1 MEAIAIIGI
10 GVRFPGAQN
19 PESFWHLLREG
30 VDAITEV
37 PPERWNVNEFYDPK
51 PATPGKMITRCGGF
65 LDDVGSFDA
74 GFFGIS
80 PREAECIDPQQRLVL
95 EVAWEALENAG
106 IAPQTLNSSQT
117 GVFVGIG
124 NYDYGRLQSWHFS
137 RLNAYDGTGTTLGV
151 AANRLSYVLN
161 LQGPSLVVETSCSS
175 SLVAVHYACQSLR
188 TQESNLCLVGGV
200 SLMLSPESHII
211 FSQAKMMAPDG
222 RCKTFDASA
231 DGYVRGEGC
240 GVVVLKR
247 LGDALRD
254 GDNILATIRGSAVNQ
269 DGRSNGLTAP
279 NGPAQQAVIRKALEN
294 AGVTADQISYVEAHG
309 TGTALGDPIE
319 VNSLKTVLMKGRQP
333 NQTCYIGSVKTNIG
347 HLEPAAGIAGLIK
360 VVLALQNKQIPP
372 HLHFQQLNPY
382 IKINNTPLTIPT
394 ELQEWN
400 VNQGSRL
407 AGVSAFGFGGT
418 NAHVILEEAPESVGV
433 VKNIERPQHLLALSA
448 RSGKALQELV
458 ERYEEYIESHPERS
472 LEDICY
478 TANTGR
484 SHFPHRLAIIADH
497 KQELADKL
505 SKIIA
510 EQEVNQV
517 FFSQNSGDSISPK
530 IVFLFTGQGSQY
542 INMGRQ
548 LYETQTV
555 FRQTIDKCDR
565 ILQSYLDKSLLD
577 ILYPEDNQQ
586 LNKSLIDQTAYT
598 QPALFAIE
606 YALAQLW
613 QSWGIKPDVVMGH
626 SVGEY
631 VAATIAEV
639 FSLEDGL
646 KLIAHRGR
654 LMQSLPDGGE
664 MLAVMATEEK
674 VNQLIAP
681 YKEKVAIAAING
693 PFSIVIS
700 GAGEVI
706 STIRDSL
713 NAQEIKT
720 HQLQVSHAFHSP
732 LMEPMLAEFE
742 AIANTITYNQPQI
755 SLISNIFGTK
765 AQENI
770 ATANYWVNHVRQPVH
785 FAQSMEVLH
794 QEGYEIFLEIG
805 PKPILLGMG
814 RECLIGNKKLWL
826 PSLHPSRPDWLQMLQ
841 TLGQLYA
848 QGVKVDW
855 AGFYQD
861 YSCQKVALP
870 TYPWQ
875 RKRYW
880 ITNFQESQNQDKI
893 SSIFEGETTITNGHI
908 QLQERQMN
916 ENEILQKPKLTLSNP
931 ELLSFPKSPSKAE
944 ETPIKQLSQT
954 VPAIQSKP
962 AESHQPQVESANIAQ
977 TPSRTTLNNG
987 NGNLAQIKQ
996 TLKESLA
1003 SALYTDISEIAE
1015 NQKFI
1020 DLGLDSIVG
1029 VEWITTINKKYN
1041 LNLKATKLY
1050 DYPTLLDLAK
1060 YINQEISSE
1069 ETPTK
1074 QLAQTVPAIQSEP
1087 AESHQPQVNIA
1098 QTPSRTTLNNGN
1110 GNLAQIK
1117 QTLKESLAS
1126 ALYTDISEI
1135 AENQKF
1141 IDLGLDSIVG
1151 VEWITTINKKY
1162 NLNLK
1167 ATKLYDY
1174 PTLLDLAKYITQEIS
1189 SVCDSRLP
1197 QDSQESAKASS
1208 QNNGSS
1214 GDAGEYTLSQD
1225 SQESAKAS
1233 SQNNGSSGD
1242 AQADLRL
1249 QLRSILNKVANKE
1262 LTVEQANQIIQ
1273 ELKQKAASSSKVQ
1286 GDSTNNNRILQIIK
1300 KSVYEVEPK
1309 LEKYPLKTT
1318 DSLKQLGVD
1327 SVNRAEILTMVM
1339 EELDLHIPL
1348 IQLAGA
1354 QNIGELADLFATK
1367 LEAHHGI

>member
-37 PPERWNVNEFYDPK
+37 PPERWNVDEFYDPK

-106 IAPQTLNSSQT
+106 IAPHTLNSSQT

-188 TQESNLCLVGGV
+188 TKESNLCLVGGV

-211 FSQAKMMAPDG
+211 FSQAKMMAADG

-247 LGDALRD
+247 LSDALRD

-530 IVFLFTGQGSQY
+530 IAFLFTGQGSQY

-565 ILQSYLDKSLLD
+565 ILQSYLEKSLLD

-674 VNQLIAP
+674 VNQLIAQ
-681 YKEKVAIAAING
+681 YREKVAIAAING

-713 NAQEIKT
+713 NAEEIKT

-742 AIANTITYNQPQI
+742 AVANTITYNQPQI
-755 SLISNIFGTK
+755 SLISNISGTK

-841 TLGQLYA
+841 SLGQLYA

-880 ITNFQESQNQDKI
+880 ITNLQESQNQDKI
-893 SSIFEGETTITNGHI
+893 SSIFEGETTKNNGHI

-916 ENEILQKPKLTLSNP
+916 EKEILQKPKLTLSNP
-931 ELLSFPKSPSKAE
+931 ELLSFPKSPLKAE
-944 ETPIKQLSQT
+944 ETPIKQLAQT

-962 AESHQPQVESANIAQ
+962 AESNQPQVNIAQ

-987 NGNLAQIKQ
+987 NSNLAQIKQ

-1069 ETPTK
+1069 ATPTK
-1074 QLAQTVPAIQSEP
+1074 QLAQTVPAIQSKP

-1098 QTPSRTTLNNGN
+1098 QTPSRTPLNNGN
-1110 GNLAQIK
+1110 GNFAQIK

-1174 PTLLDLAKYITQEIS
+1174 PTLLDLAKYINQEIS
-1189 SVCDSRLP
+1189 SVGESRLP
-1197 QDSQESAKASS
+1197 QDSQ
-1208 QNNGSS
+1208 N
-1214 GDAGEYTLSQD
+1214 
-1225 SQESAKAS
+1225 SAKAS

>member
-1 MEAIAIIGI
+1 MFVGRGQDMRISTMEAIAIIGV
-10 GVRFPGAQN
+10 GVRFPGANN
-19 PESFWHLLREG
+19 PESFWHLLCEG

-37 PPERWNVNEFYDPK
+37 PLERWNVDEFYDPK

-106 IAPQTLNSSQT
+106 IAPDKLNGSQT
-117 GVFVGIG
+117 GVFMGIG

-151 AANRLSYVLN
+151 ASNRLSYVLN
-161 LQGPSLVVETSCSS
+161 LHGPSLVVETSCSS

-188 TQESNLCLVGGV
+188 TKESDLCLVGGV

-222 RCKTFDASA
+222 RCKSFDASA

-240 GVVVLKR
+240 GVVVIKR
-247 LGDALRD
+247 LSDALRD

-294 AGVTADQISYVEAHG
+294 AEVTADQISYVEAHG

-333 NQTCYIGSVKTNIG
+333 NQTCYLGSVKTNIG
-347 HLEPAAGIAGLIK
+347 HLEPASGIAGLIK
-360 VVLALQNKQIPP
+360 VVLSLYHKQIPP

-394 ELQEWN
+394 KLQEWDFHE
-400 VNQGSRL
+400 GSRL

-433 VKNIERPQHLLALSA
+433 GKNIERPQHLLALSA
-448 RSGKALQELV
+448 RSGKALQKLV
-458 ERYEEYIESHPERS
+458 QRYEADLQSHRERS
-472 LEDICY
+472 LEDVCY

-484 SHFPHRLAIIADH
+484 SHFQHRLAIIASN

-505 SKIIA
+505 SKISA

-517 FFSQNSGDSISPK
+517 FFSQYSGDRILPK
-530 IVFLFTGQGSQY
+530 IAFLFTGQGSQY
-542 INMGRQ
+542 VNMGRQ

-555 FRQTIDKCDR
+555 FRQILDKCDH
-565 ILQSYLDKSLLD
+565 ILQSYTEKSLLD
-577 ILYPEDNQQ
+577 VLYPEDNQQ
-586 LNKSLIDQTAYT
+586 LNSFLIDQTAYT
-598 QPALFAIE
+598 QIAIFAIE

-631 VAATIAEV
+631 VAATIAGV

-654 LMQSLPDGGE
+654 LMQSLPHGGE

-674 VNQLIAP
+674 INQLIAP
-681 YKEKVAIAAING
+681 YTEKVAIAAING

-706 STIRDSL
+706 STLNDSL
-713 NAQEIKT
+713 NAQGIKT

-732 LMEPMLAEFE
+732 LVEPMLAEFE
-742 AIANTITYNQPQI
+742 AIAKTITYNQPEI
-755 SLISNIFGTK
+755 PMISNVSGTE
-765 AQENI
+765 ADENI
-770 ATANYWVNHVRQPVH
+770 ATASYWVNHVRQPVH

-794 QEGYEIFLEIG
+794 QEGYENFLEIG

-814 RECLIGNKKLWL
+814 RECLMGNKKLWL

-841 TLGQLYA
+841 SLGHLYA

-855 AGFYQD
+855 SGFYQD
-861 YSCQKVALP
+861 YSCQKLALP

-880 ITNFQESQNQDKI
+880 INLQQDKNQDI
-893 SSIFEGETTITNGHI
+893 SLTSEGGITITNGNI
-908 QLQERQMN
+908 QSQEKQMN
-916 ENEILQKPKLTLSNP
+916 ENIILPKTKLTLSNP
-931 ELLSFPKSPSKAE
+931 ESLSFPK
-944 ETPIKQLSQT
+944 TQL
-954 VPAIQSKP
+954 KP
-962 AESHQPQVESANIAQ
+962 AETPTRQLKSIPAEPTHSQVKFGNIPQTQ
-977 TPSRTTLNNG
+977 TISPLNNSNG
-987 NGNLAQIKQ
+987 NGAQIKQ

-1003 SALYTDISEIAE
+1003 TALYTDISEIEEDKKFIDLGLDSIVGVEWIATINKTYNLNIKATKLYDYPSLLDFTKYITQEIYSTQTQLKTEEIPTRQLEVTVPSISVEPAE
-1015 NQKFI
+1015 AKNILQTQTISPLNNSHGNLAKIKQTLKESLASSLYTDISEIEEDKKFI

-1029 VEWITTINKKYN
+1029 VEWITTINKTYN
-1041 LNLKATKLY
+1041 LNVKVTKLY
-1050 DYPTLLDLAK
+1050 DYPTILDF
-1060 YINQEISSE
+1060 
-1069 ETPTK
+1069 T
-1074 QLAQTVPAIQSEP
+1074 
-1087 AESHQPQVNIA
+1087 
-1098 QTPSRTTLNNGN
+1098 
-1110 GNLAQIK
+1110 
-1117 QTLKESLAS
+1117 
-1126 ALYTDISEI
+1126 
-1135 AENQKF
+1135 
-1141 IDLGLDSIVG
+1141 
-1151 VEWITTINKKY
+1151 
-1162 NLNLK
+1162 
-1167 ATKLYDY
+1167 
-1174 PTLLDLAKYITQEIS
+1174 KYITQEIS
-1189 SVCDSRLP
+1189 ASGGSTLAQDN
-1197 QDSQESAKASS
+1197 QDSPKESS
-1208 QNNGSS
+1208 QTQDSS
-1214 GDAGEYTLSQD
+1214 GDT
-1225 SQESAKAS
+1225 QE
-1233 SQNNGSSGD
+1233 
-1242 AQADLRL
+1242 DLRH

-1262 LTVEQANQIIQ
+1262 LAVQQANQIIQ
-1273 ELKQKAASSSKVQ
+1273 EIKQKAASSSKVQ
-1286 GDSTNNNRILQIIK
+1286 EDSTNNNHIFQLIK
-1300 KSVYEVEPK
+1300 KSVCEVEPK
-1309 LEKYPLKTT
+1309 LEKVPLKTT
-1318 DSLKQLGVD
+1318 DSLKQLGID

-1354 QNIGELADLFATK
+1354 QNIGELAGLFATK